1 MKEFFAVNQPGS
13 GGRFRVDR
21 AAFLTGTLAAI
32 GAGFCDTAALAQPPS
47 TSTVPPKLLLERLM
61 AGNKHFVSNDFPPL
75 SKVAEKRELLVEGQA
90 PFASILTCAD
100 SRVVPNFVFVQG
112 LGDLFVT
119 RVAGNFPDDLV
130 TGSIEYAQEHLG
142 THLIM
147 VLGHQNCGA
156 IKAVYS
162 AIESNATLPPH
173 LTTIQRL
180 IAPGI
185 ADVVKRKGSI
195 DDAISANVSAAVAK
209 LKNSPPVIS
218 KGVGDGSVLV
228 VGGVYRLGTGEVKL
242 VS

>member
-1 MKEFFAVNQPGS
+1 M
-13 GGRFRVDR
+13 DR

-32 GAGFCDTAALAQPPS
+32 GAGLCDTAALAQPPS
-47 TSTVPPKLLLERLM
+47 TPTVPAEQLLGRLM

-75 SKVAEKRELLVEGQA
+75 TKIAEKRELLVEDQA
-90 PFASILTCAD
+90 PFASVLTCAD

-112 LGDLFVT
+112 LGDLFVA

-130 TGSIEYAQEHLG
+130 TGSLEYAQEHLG

-162 AIESNATLPPH
+162 ATESNATLPPH
-173 LTTIQRL
+173 LATIQRF

-209 LKNSPPVIS
+209 LKSSSPVIS
-218 KGVGDGSVLV
+218 KGVAGGRVLV

>member
-1 MKEFFAVNQPGS
+1 M
-13 GGRFRVDR
+13 DR
-21 AAFLTGTLAAI
+21 AAFLTGTLAAM
-32 GAGFCDTAALAQPPS
+32 GVGFCDTPALAQPPP
-47 TSTVPPKLLLERLM
+47 TSTVPPDHLLGRLM
-61 AGNKHFVSNDFPPL
+61 AGNKRFVNNDFPKL
-75 SKVAEKRELLVEGQA
+75 SKVAEKRELLIEGQA
-90 PFASILTCAD
+90 PYASILTCAD

-112 LGDLFVT
+112 FGELFVT

-130 TGSIEYAQEHLG
+130 TGSIEYGVEHLG

-162 AIESNATLPPH
+162 ATESNATLPPH

-185 ADVVKRKGSI
+185 AAVVKRKGSI
-195 DDAISANVSAAVAK
+195 DEAISANVSAAVAN

-218 KGVGDGSVLV
+218 KGVGNGSVLV
-228 VGGVYRLGTGEVKL
+228 VGGVYHLGTGEVKL